1 LKILQRQTQQK
12 KNNLKNSNKE
22 VQIRFQRLQTS
33 KHQTTTTISQRS
45 MFFIIFNT
53 KHQQSLKDQMLFISN
68 TKHQQSLKHQCCS
81 SSSPNNNQPPQKN
94 EKSQGFLFFLQHRTT
109 ISLEQTNNHKQ
120 KATHTHTQIGI
131 PQLEVQ
137 NEKK

>member
-1 LKILQRQTQQK
+1 
-12 KNNLKNSNKE
+12 LKNSKKE
-22 VQIRFQRLQTS
+22 VQIQFQRLQTS
-33 KHQTTTTISQRS
+33 KHRTTTTTISQRS

-53 KHQQSLKDQMLFISN
+53 KHQQSLKHQMLFISN

-81 SSSPNNNQPPQKN
+81 SSSPNNNQPHQKN

-109 ISLEQTNNHKQ
+109 ISLQQTKGH
-120 KATHTHTQIGI
+120 THTHTKIGI